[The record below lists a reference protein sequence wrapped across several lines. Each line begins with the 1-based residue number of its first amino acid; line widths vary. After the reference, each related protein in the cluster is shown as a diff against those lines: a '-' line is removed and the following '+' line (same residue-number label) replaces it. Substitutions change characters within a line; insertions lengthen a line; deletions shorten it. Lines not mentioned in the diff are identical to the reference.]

1 MWHHVQSTSSSE
13 FTNRN
18 GSWSTHSPYAPSPR
32 VCINSQPST
41 KDTRSPPFSLMALTF
56 FCPLAHSLMPLF
68 LAWWST
74 PPYRQPYNGA
84 GHDLNGSVKVP
95 AKLRVHITWK
105 IIRPAPCSTP
115 YFDEVLN
122 GMSRVHRLAHSPTK
136 GIAPFGCD
144 LCLQICNTKLNSQL
158 VWEPLP
164 LYY

>member
-1 MWHHVQSTSSSE
+1 MTSCAKYKFIWIYKQETAKSLE
-13 FTNRN
+13 RVVL
-18 GSWSTHSPYAPSPR
+18 SWSTHSPYAPSPR

-56 FCPLAHSLMPLF
+56 FCPLPHSLMPLF

-105 IIRPAPCSTP
+105 IIWPVPCSTP
-115 YFDEVLN
+115 YFDEVLQ
-122 GMSRVHRLAHSPTK
+122 RHEQVHRLAHSPTK

-144 LCLQICNTKLNSQL
+144 LCKFAILN
-158 VWEPLP
+158 WIHN
-164 LYY
+164 